1 MAKTIKEQLPLIYEW
16 LESGVSNSAIAK
28 MVGCS
33 ERTIGSINKGE
44 TYYDPSR
51 DYPVRKKEKQ
61 KEEPR
66 GDAEEELWQLA
77 YDLTRAEWNHV
88 EKTLGA
94 IMEMRKLP
102 FQFNEFPFTREE
114 LEIERPAC
122 ENMRQRLEFLKKRV
136 DICLRQLSSI

>member
-16 LESGVSNSAIAK
+16 LESGATNSVIAK
-28 MVGCS
+28 KVGCS
-33 ERTIGSINKGE
+33 ERAIGSINKGE

-77 YDLTRAEWNHV
+77 YDLTRAE
-88 EKTLGA
+88 
-94 IMEMRKLP
+94 
-102 FQFNEFPFTREE
+102 
-114 LEIERPAC
+114 
-122 ENMRQRLEFLKKRV
+122 
-136 DICLRQLSSI
+136 

>member
-1 MAKTIKEQLPLIYEW
+1 MAKTIREQLPLIYEW
-16 LESGVSNSAIAK
+16 LESGATNSAIAK

-66 GDAEEELWQLA
+66 GDTEEELWQLA
-77 YDLTRAEWNHV
+77 YDLTRAE
-88 EKTLGA
+88 
-94 IMEMRKLP
+94 
-102 FQFNEFPFTREE
+102 
-114 LEIERPAC
+114 
-122 ENMRQRLEFLKKRV
+122 
-136 DICLRQLSSI
+136 

>member
-16 LESGVSNSAIAK
+16 LESGATNSAIAK

-44 TYYDPSR
+44 TYYDPFR

-66 GDAEEELWQLA
+66 GDAEEEL
-77 YDLTRAEWNHV
+77 
-88 EKTLGA
+88 
-94 IMEMRKLP
+94 
-102 FQFNEFPFTREE
+102 
-114 LEIERPAC
+114 
-122 ENMRQRLEFLKKRV
+122 
-136 DICLRQLSSI
+136 